1 MRMNKNV
8 TNLIET
14 ALSGLDNLG
23 YQLDMMGVTSQ
34 VNRHTLI
41 GLVMAEQKHLEGE
54 LDSIKVRASNAQVK
68 VDRTINRVEGLVNN
82 GIDIALTP
90 ARTTISTVKGFLG
103 K

>member
-1 MRMNKNV
+1 MKMNQNV

-14 ALSGLDNLG
+14 ALIGFDSLG
-23 YQLDMMGVTSQ
+23 YQLDMMGLTSQ

-54 LDSIKVRASNAQVK
+54 LDSIKARVSTAQVK
-68 VDRTINRVEGLVNN
+68 VDRTISVVEGTINN
-82 GIDIALTP
+82 GIDIAMTP
-90 ARTTISTVKGFLG
+90 ARTTINTIKGFLG

>member
-1 MRMNKNV
+1 M

-23 YQLDMMGVTSQ
+23 FQLDMMGVTSQ

-54 LDSIKVRASNAQVK
+54 LDSIKARASNAQVK
-68 VDRTINRVEGLVNN
+68 VDRTINRVEGFVNS
-82 GIDIALTP
+82 GIELALTP
-90 ARTTISTVKGFLG
+90 AKTSINTVKGFLG

>member
-1 MRMNKNV
+1 MKLNKNI
-8 TNLIET
+8 TSLIET

-54 LDSIKVRASNAQVK
+54 LDSIKARVSNAQVK

>member
-1 MRMNKNV
+1 MKMNKNI
-8 TNLIET
+8 TNLIEA

-54 LDSIKVRASNAQVK
+54 LDSIKARASNAQVK

-90 ARTTISTVKGFLG
+90 ARASINTVKGFLG

>member
-1 MRMNKNV
+1 MKMNQNV

-14 ALSGLDNLG
+14 ALIGLDNLG

-54 LDSIKVRASNAQVK
+54 LDSIKVRVSNTQVK
-68 VDRTINRVEGLVNN
+68 VDRTISFVESTINN

-90 ARTTISTVKGFLG
+90 ARTTINTIKGVLG

>member
-1 MRMNKNV
+1 MKLNKNV
-8 TNLIET
+8 TSLIET

-54 LDSIKVRASNAQVK
+54 LDSIKARVSNAQVK